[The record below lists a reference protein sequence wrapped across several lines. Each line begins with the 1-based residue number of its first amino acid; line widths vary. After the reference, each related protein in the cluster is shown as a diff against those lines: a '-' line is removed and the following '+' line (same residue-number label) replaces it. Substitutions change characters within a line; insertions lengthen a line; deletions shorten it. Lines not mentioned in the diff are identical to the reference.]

1 MKKITA
7 KTQFRIGT
15 ALILLLFCVVAS
27 LLEYVSLKKTATQS
41 IYKETEIFIT
51 TVEATRTYVK
61 DVTRPRMT
69 ELLSDNAFVR
79 EVMST
84 SYVGREIMS
93 RVREQFPEFIYKRA
107 ATSPINPIN
116 QADAFEQERIRWFA
130 ENRDKEQWSG
140 VIRKADQSYFARMK
154 AIYAENDCLACH
166 GDPADAPQAMKDIY
180 GSGKGGY
187 WYNVGDV
194 VAADTIY
201 IPVDVAFS
209 RIKEKAFGVFL
220 IGICSLFILFALF
233 YILFNRTVM
242 SQLKGLIYTFRNISE
257 SRADTQKD
265 PKVEYAD
272 EVEQLKEAFENAAVS
287 LKQAH
292 DELKAS
298 ESKYR
303 RLFAASQDAI
313 FICDMQ
319 CRLQDINDAGIR
331 MFGFRDRQTALAI
344 ETFYQLF
351 KKEKDAV
358 RLWKTVQEHGFV
370 KEHEAVMVN
379 SAGQRM
385 DIIITANLRLGE
397 NEQPCGF
404 VGVLRDIT
412 EKKRMEAY
420 LAQTEKLASIGQL
433 AAGVAHEINN
443 PLGVIQ
449 CYAGLI
455 RKNIQPDAQTLE
467 DLQIIE
473 KHTRNCKA
481 VVEALLSFARVSE
494 PMMTRSDIHA
504 CIDDVLKVIGR
515 HMQKNEIQIECRYG
529 PDIPEI
535 TFDVQKMK
543 QVFMNLLMNAEQ
555 AIGDA
560 GCITITTTLT
570 KDREWLAIDVADDG
584 VGITENDIGRIF
596 EPFYTTKVDGKGTG
610 LGLALTYGIV
620 KQHGGDIIVKSTAGV
635 GSTFTVMLK
644 TNTATRAEKIEK

>member
-15 ALILLLFCVVAS
+15 ALILLLFCVAAS
-27 LLEYVSLKKTATQS
+27 VLEYVWLKKTATQS

-187 WYNVGDV
+187 WYNVGNI

-257 SRADTQKD
+257 SRADTPKD
-265 PKVEYAD
+265 PEVEYAD

-331 MFGFRDRQTALAI
+331 MFGFSDRQTALAI

-351 KKEKDAV
+351 QKEKDAV
-358 RLWKTVQEHGFV
+358 RLWNTVQEQGFV
-370 KEHEAVMVN
+370 KEHEATMVN
-379 SAGQRM
+379 NAGQRM
-385 DIIITANLRLGE
+385 DILITANLRLDE

-412 EKKRMEAY
+412 EKKRMEAT

-433 AAGVAHEINN
+433 AAGVAHELNN
-443 PLGVIQ
+443 PLGVIR

-455 RKNIQPDAQTLE
+455 RKNIEPEAQTLE

-504 CIDDVLKVIGR
+504 CIDEVLKVIGR
-515 HMQKNEIQIECRYG
+515 HMQKNEIQIECCYG
-529 PDIPEI
+529 QDIPEI

-543 QVFMNLLMNAEQ
+543 QVFMNLLMNAQQ

-560 GCITITTTLT
+560 GRITITTALT
-570 KDREWLAIDVADDG
+570 GDREWLAIEVTDDG
-584 VGITENDIGRIF
+584 VGITEKDLGRIF
-596 EPFYTTKVDGKGTG
+596 EPFFTTKVDGKGTG

-620 KQHGGDIIVKSTAGV
+620 KQHGGDIVVKSTAGV

-644 TNTATRAEKIEK
+644 TTTAKRPEKIVK

>member
-1 MKKITA
+1 MKKITV

-15 ALILLLFCVVAS
+15 ACILLLFCVAAS
-27 LLEYVSLKKTATQS
+27 LLEYYWLKTMATQS

-69 ELLSDNAFVR
+69 ALLSEHAFVP

-107 ATSPINPIN
+107 AKSPINPIN

-130 ENRDKEQWSG
+130 ENRDHEQWSG

-154 AIYAENDCLACH
+154 AIYAENECLVCH
-166 GDPADAPQAMKDIY
+166 GDPVDAPQGMKDIY
-180 GSGKGGY
+180 GSGRGGF
-187 WYNVGDV
+187 WYSVGDV

-209 RIKEKAFGVFL
+209 RVKEKAFGVFL
-220 IGICSLFILFALF
+220 IGISALFILFALF
-233 YILFNRTVM
+233 YVLFNRTVM
-242 SQLKGLIYTFRNISE
+242 SQLKGLIYTFRNISASSE
-257 SRADTQKD
+257 DTRKD
-265 PKVEYAD
+265 PRVEYAD

-313 FICDMQ
+313 LICDMQ
-319 CRLQDINDAGIR
+319 CRLQDINDAGIQ
-331 MFGFRDRQTALAI
+331 MFEFRDRRAALAI
-344 ETFYQLF
+344 ESFYQFFLKEAEAAYLWETLQ
-351 KKEKDAV
+351 KK
-358 RLWKTVQEHGFV
+358 GFV
-370 KEHEAVMVN
+370 KERDVCMVRGG
-379 SAGQRM
+379 GQQM
-385 DIIITANLRLGE
+385 DILITANLRLDE
-397 NEQPCGF
+397 NDQPCGF
-404 VGVLRDIT
+404 VSVLRDIT

-420 LAQTEKLASIGQL
+420 LARTEKLASIGQL

-455 RKNIQPDAQTLE
+455 RKNIEPGTQILE

-494 PMMTRSDIHA
+494 PMMSRSDIHT
-504 CIDDVLKVIGR
+504 CIDEVLKVIGR
-515 HMQKNEIQIECRYG
+515 HMQKNDIQIECRYG
-529 PDIPEI
+529 RDIPQI
-535 TFDVQKMK
+535 TFDVHKIK
-543 QVFMNLLMNAEQ
+543 QVFMNLLMNAQQ

-560 GCITITTTLT
+560 GRITLT
-570 KDREWLAIDVADDG
+570 STLSGNGEWVAIDVTDDG
-584 VGITENDIGRIF
+584 VGISEKDIGRIF
-596 EPFYTTKVDGKGTG
+596 EPFFTTKVDGKGTG

-620 KQHGGDIIVKSTAGV
+620 KQHGGDIVVKSTAGI
-635 GSTFTVMLK
+635 GTTFTVMLK
-644 TNTATRAEKIEK
+644 TTT